1 MSNKT
6 KKILRMMHETPKHIW
21 RKGYMRERDAETVD
35 DLIRLEGECDDAILV
50 ADSLAKEGVGAM
62 LEVAGLLR
70 HAKRLTVER
79 LLRMETQP

>member
-1 MSNKT
+1 MSR
-6 KKILRMMHETPKHIW
+6 ILTHDDTLTRAE
-21 RKGYMRERDAETVD
+21 RERERERDAETVD

-50 ADSLAKEGVGAM
+50 ADSLAKEGVGVM

-79 LLRMETQP
+79 LLRMETRP